1 MTFSKVNAI
10 LSNIFNLSLENNK
23 AGNEEIQSLSL
34 LLSQKINI
42 KIKTPKINI
51 TLANIEVKLTM
62 KKYSRYKMQIM
73 IKI

>member
-10 LSNIFNLSLENNK
+10 LSNIFNLSLENNE
-23 AGNEEIQSLSL
+23 AGNEEMQSLSL
-34 LLSQKINI
+34 QKINI

-51 TLANIEVKLTM
+51 TLANIEVNLTIN
-62 KKYSRYKMQIM
+62 KYSRYKMQIM